1 MPVLPQK
8 RKVEVFF
15 GVHNRKQTLPLSVTP
30 LFLWHDEGG
39 EEVSREK
46 NITVCI
52 HCVPRHY
59 WAEAA
64 DWRWPTL
71 PHHEETVYDCV
82 LACGCLQLCSSMY
95 TAGICLVSLQ
105 GVRARIQS
113 ESVPPS
119 VWNEAKTWLGSHW
132 KHLAGIPGVLFEHFP
147 LN

>member
-71 PHHEETVYDCV
+71 PHHEETVCDCV

-113 ESVPPS
+113 ESVPPLS
-119 VWNEAKTWLGSHW
+119 LKWSEDMIRFTLKTSCRYPRGLIWTFSS
-132 KHLAGIPGVLFEHFP
+132 
-147 LN
+147 